1 MAVTY
6 LTDQDGNRLTTEA
19 DVYLILSRS
28 GSRMAVT
35 VNAAGARRVLNT
47 DGRVVQQ
54 LAARVGETT
63 TATVVLTTDG
73 DVVDLSGAASVTW
86 LARNLSTGAT
96 ISGAADGNATTCDLI
111 LAIPTGTA
119 PGKYAAWVQADD
131 ETWPTTTSAERITL
145 DVLPD
150 R

>member
-1 MAVTY
+1 VAVTY
-6 LTDQDGNRLTTEA
+6 LTDESGNRLTTEA

-35 VNAAGARRVLNT
+35 VTEAGARRVLNT
-47 DGRVVQQ
+47 DGRVVTR

-63 TATVVLTTDG
+63 TATVVLKTDG
-73 DVVDLSGAASVTW
+73 DTVDLSGATSVTW
-86 LARNLSTGAT
+86 LARSATGAT
-96 ISGAADGNATTCDLI
+96 ITGTADGNATTCDLV
-111 LAIPTGTA
+111 LAIPTGTTA
-119 PGKYAAWVQADD
+119 GKYACWVQADG
-131 ETWPTTTSAERITL
+131 ETWPTTTSAEQITL